1 MATIKDIGVGAAF
14 NIVTATIFLL
24 IFAFLRLQPI
34 NDRVFFPKWYL
45 KGMRDSPSSAGAAV
59 TKYVNLNLRSYLK
72 FLSWMPAAL
81 KMPEEELIEHA
92 GLDSVVFLRIYL
104 TGLKIFVPITI
115 LAFGVLVPV
124 NWTNDTLDDLK
135 VVHSGI
141 DKLSISN
148 IPYGSKR

>member
-104 TGLKIFVPITI
+104 TGYVAAALCYRWLFATACLCCLFLPPMQA
-115 LAFGVLVPV
+115 LLP
-124 NWTNDTLDDLK
+124 W
-135 VVHSGI
+135 HC
-141 DKLSISN
+141 
-148 IPYGSKR
+148 